1 MAALCGDVFISKL
14 RKFRLSFAVFQYSNP
29 YFPNISYYPLQIFH
43 TCEKIR
49 RSADHHRCI
58 FIYIYYYYYY
68 YLFSYVSKVI
78 RLLILAPLKKI
89 SWKESKFKTMKRQMS
104 AMTERAE
111 TRNCVSM
118 LCASCLHLKNL
129 HPHSPQRKF
138 CDAGLNRS
146 GCNKMKSVF
155 LDRKIML
162 PFRIGLR
169 SCQILDISVKC
180 GR

>member
-1 MAALCGDVFISKL
+1 MAALRGDVFISKL

-29 YFPNISYYPLQIFH
+29 YFPNISHYPLQIFH

-49 RSADHHRCI
+49 RSADHRCI
-58 FIYIYYYYYY
+58 CIYYYYYYYYY

-78 RLLILAPLKKI
+78 RLLILSPLKKFHEK
-89 SWKESKFKTMKRQMS
+89 SPNSRRWRGEMSPMMES
-104 AMTERAE
+104 AE

-118 LCASCLHLKNL
+118 LCASCLHLKNLHLKNL

-162 PFRIGLR
+162 PFRIA
-169 SCQILDISVKC
+169 VP
-180 GR
+180 